1 MNKNTFK
8 LLAVSILCAV
18 SATSF
23 AQAKKTDPVVI
34 ALGKDSIRYSE
45 FCSTY
50 AKNNDLSKVSKSDI
64 DNYIDLY
71 VNFRLKYAQALDM
84 KLDTIA
90 RLQNELA
97 GYREQA
103 AGQYLTDKEVDEK
116 IINEALERMQ
126 WDVRVSHILK
136 QVKPDAVPAD
146 TLAAYNAI
154 MSLRNRI
161 LKGEDFATL
170 AQEES
175 DDPSA
180 KDKRSAGGKIIQYG
194 NHGDLGYFT
203 AFDMIYSFECGAYN
217 TPVGKL
223 SMPVRS
229 EFGYHLIYVQ
239 DKKPALGKRKATQ
252 ILLPFNRNV
261 NLNDAERAAN
271 AKEVE
276 AKIREAYADLQNGMD
291 FEAARTKYLGETVT
305 NNELPLFGCN
315 RFEGNFIEPLYGLK
329 EGEYSQPVRTMYGWH
344 IIKVTDVVPIEIN
357 KETRSI
363 VKSRIMRDTRS
374 NKSKEA
380 FVERV
385 KKENGFKEILPKKG
399 TKPVEDFYTALDTN
413 IFVGKFT
420 ADMVSQL
427 HKDMFVL
434 GGKTYTQRDFA
445 KHLEKYPFTNMD
457 TSELNPL
464 VNYAYKRFIER
475 TATALEDSKLES
487 KYPEFANLM
496 KEYKE
501 GILIYEL
508 SEEKIWRKSENDSIG
523 LEQFYQSTKNQHL
536 YPQRVQALRVK
547 CVDDATTAKIQK
559 YLAANKD
566 IAAMNS
572 KFNKKSVTI
581 VTDTVMFAKGQN
593 TIGDDMIQNNLLY
606 VAAPDHI
613 FYKPLQIL
621 QPSPKPLKEVK
632 GIVISAYQDKLEK
645 EWIEELHRNTSIW
658 VDRNTIYQLIK

>member
-1 MNKNTFK
+1 MNKNVFK
-8 LLAVSILCAV
+8 SLAIITLCIITITV
-18 SATSF
+18 SAQTQK
-23 AQAKKTDPVVI
+23 ADPVVI
-34 ALGKDSIRYSE
+34 ALGNDSIRYSE

-64 DNYIDLY
+64 DSYIDLY

-84 KLDTIA
+84 KLDTIV

-103 AGQYLTDKEVDEK
+103 AAQYLTDKEVDEK

-136 QVKPDAVPAD
+136 QVKPDASPAD

-154 MSLRNRI
+154 ISLRNRI

-217 TPVGKL
+217 TPVGQL
-223 SMPVRS
+223 SMPIRS
-229 EFGYHLIYVQ
+229 EFGYHLIYVH

-315 RFEGNFIEPLYGLK
+315 RFEGNFIAPLYNLK
-329 EGEYSQPVRTMYGWH
+329 KGEYSQPVKTMYGWH
-344 IIKVTDVVPIEIN
+344 IIKVTEVVPIEIN
-357 KETRSI
+357 KETRNM

-399 TKPVEDFYTALDTN
+399 LKPVEEFYTALDSN

-427 HKDMFVL
+427 NKDMFVL
-434 GGKTYTQRDFA
+434 AGKTYTQHDFA
-445 KHLEKYPFTNMD
+445 LHLEKYPFTNMD
-457 TSELNPL
+457 TSELKPL
-464 VNYAYKRFIER
+464 VNYAYQRFIGHA
-475 TATALEDSKLES
+475 ATELENSKLES

-523 LEQFYQSTKNQHL
+523 LEQFYQNIKNRYL
-536 YPQRVQALRVK
+536 YPVRVQALRIK
-547 CVDDATTAKIQK
+547 CVDDATAAKIQK

-566 IAAMNS
+566 INNINN
-572 KFNKKSVTI
+572 KFNKKNVTV
-581 VTDTVMFAKGQN
+581 VTDTVIFSKGQN
-593 TIGDDMIQNNLLY
+593 SIADDMIQNNPLY
-606 VAAPDHI
+606 VSAPEMV

-621 QPSPKPLKEVK
+621 QPSPKPLKEIK

-645 EWIEELHRNTSIW
+645 DWIEELHRNTPIW
-658 VDRNTIYQLIK
+658 VDKDTIYQLIK